1 MSRNYTNIF
10 LEDTDEL
17 TFAETTA
24 GRYNIAISSDV
35 VIFFTE
41 TVLLDDFMK
50 KLNQLYE
57 DHNARKEARR
67 ARHENGSSKQT
78 IPGERKTHASLK
90 A

>member
-1 MSRNYTNIF
+1 MSRNYINIF

-17 TFAETTA
+17 AFAETQA
-24 GRYNIAISSDV
+24 GKYNLTV
-35 VIFFTE
+35 GTGTVLFFTE
-41 TVLLDDFMK
+41 TATLDKFMS
-50 KLNQLYE
+50 NINMLYE

-78 IPGERKTHASLK
+78 IPGERNTHTKLK